1 MDISGTLGGTSAS
14 MKEKTGKD
22 LAEWVTIA
30 RASGIAKH
38 KALVDHLKS
47 DHGLTHGYAN
57 TIALKS
63 FESDAGSIG
72 DDALMA
78 AMFEGPK
85 ATLRPIYDALVE
97 KITMFGGDVSLVPK
111 KGYVSIRRAKQFAI
125 AQPSTRDRFD
135 LGLSLK
141 GVDANGR
148 LESAGSWNAMVTHR
162 VRLASLEEV
171 DAEVV
176 GWLCQAY
183 DGAGGKGA

>member
-1 MDISGTLGGTSAS
+1 MDISGALGSTSTS
-14 MKEKTGKD
+14 LKEKTGRD

-30 RASGIAKH
+30 RASGIGKH

-47 DHGLTHGYAN
+47 DHRLTHGYAN
-57 TIALKS
+57 TIALKC

-78 AMFEGPK
+78 AMFDGPK
-85 ATLRPIYDALVE
+85 ANLRPIYDLIME
-97 KITMFGGDVSLVPK
+97 KIGSFGGDVSLAPK

-135 LGLSLK
+135 LGLTLK
-141 GVDANGR
+141 GLDANGR
-148 LESAGSWNAMVTHR
+148 LEAAGSWNAMVTHR
-162 VRLASLEEV
+162 VRLARLEEV
-171 DAEVV
+171 DAEVAA
-176 GWLCQAY
+176 WLRLAY